1 MESVVAEPLLSLR
14 GISKSYWRGLH
25 ELRVLTDATLEVHP
39 GEFVAVWGKRGAGK
53 TTLLKIAAGLEEPD
67 GGRVLFEGHDITA
80 LSEAKRTSLRH
91 SAIGWV
97 RRTGPRSGL
106 RILNYVALPL
116 MAWHGRNDALR
127 RANETLVRVG
137 VPDCAGE
144 RWERIS
150 DGERALVNIAHGIV
164 RSPRLLLVDD
174 PTASLG
180 MRERETVTELLRT
193 LAVERS
199 MGVLM
204 SAPDMPTMMS
214 SHQIR
219 ALSGGRLLAP
229 PRDPDDGGNR
239 VIDFPPSRRSA

>member
-14 GISKSYWRGLH
+14 GVAKSYWRGLH
-25 ELRVLTDATLEVHP
+25 QLSVLVEATLDVLP
-39 GEFVAVWGKRGAGK
+39 GEFVAVWGRRGAGK

-67 GGRVLFEGHDITA
+67 SGQVLFQGRDITT
-80 LSEAKRTSLRH
+80 LTETERTALRH
-91 SAIGWV
+91 ERIGWV
-97 RRTGPRSGL
+97 RRARPRSGL
-106 RILNYVALPL
+106 RIINYVALPL
-116 MAWHGRNDALR
+116 MAQHGRHEALR
-127 RANETLVRVG
+127 RAHETLVRVG
-137 VPDCAGE
+137 VNDCAE
-144 RWERIS
+144 QHWEHIS
-150 DGERALVNIAHGIV
+150 DGERALVSIAHGV
-164 RSPRLLLVDD
+164 ARSPRLLLVDD

-193 LAVERS
+193 LAVERD

-229 PRDPDDGGNR
+229 PDDGGDGDR
-239 VIDFPPSRRSA
+239 VIHFPASRRSA

>member
-14 GISKSYWRGLH
+14 GIRKSYWRGLH
-25 ELRVLTDATLEVHP
+25 ELCVLTDATLEVHP

-67 GGRVLFEGHDITA
+67 GGQVLFEGRDITA
-80 LSEAKRTSLRH
+80 LSEAQRTSLRH

-116 MAWHGRNDALR
+116 MARHGRHDALR

-137 VPDCAGE
+137 IPDCVE
-144 RWERIS
+144 ECWERIS
-150 DGERALVNIAHGIV
+150 DGERALVSIAHGIV

-180 MRERETVTELLRT
+180 MREREKVTELLRT

-229 PRDPDDGGNR
+229 PDDPGRGRNR
-239 VIDFPPSRRSA
+239 IINFPTSRRSA